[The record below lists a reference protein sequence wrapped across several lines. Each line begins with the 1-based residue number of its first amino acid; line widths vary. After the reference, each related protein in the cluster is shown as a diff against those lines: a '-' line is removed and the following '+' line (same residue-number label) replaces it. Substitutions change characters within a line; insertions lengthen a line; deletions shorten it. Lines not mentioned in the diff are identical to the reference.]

1 MTKHIIGMSLFQL
14 VVLFIL
20 LFLGP
25 YFIKETDSRFIN
37 YGYALNYCFDGKVK
51 IEPQINSSI
60 TDPES
65 FMKNN
70 NPDVYLIS
78 GFVSYFSNSTNV
90 TSFRNFTYCN
100 NVFSGRQN
108 MKDAYT
114 FFKNVCSSLYRNYTL
129 PLIIL

>member
-1 MTKHIIGMSLFQL
+1 MTKHIIGMSIFQL

-20 LFLGP
+20 LFEGP
-25 YFIKETDSRFIN
+25 YFIKETDSRFIK

-65 FMKNN
+65 FIKNN

-78 GFVSYFSNSTNV
+78 GFISYFSNSTNV
-90 TSFRNFTYCN
+90 TSFRNSTYCN
-100 NVFSGRQN
+100 NVFNGKQN
-108 MKDAYT
+108 LKDAYT
-114 FFKNVCSSLYRNYTL
+114 FFKNVYFTLPRNYML
-129 PLIIL
+129 LLIIL